1 MSKYCHSRDG
11 EIYFGKFDTE
21 EEAIEDAKGSYPNDK
36 DAYIGTC
43 TEPTLRWISNEDQ
56 IIDSIIENLSEDVGE
71 VAENFDVT
79 SEQEVKL
86 GKMIDETVKVWIAQ
100 ENIKPNCYQVLDGHI
115 VSLKI
120 E

>member
-11 EIYFGKFDTE
+11 EIYFGEFDAE
-21 EEAIEDAKGSYPNDK
+21 EEAIKDARGSYPDLEEI
-36 DAYIGTC
+36 YIGTR
-43 TEPTLRWISNEDQ
+43 TEPTLRWIGNEDQ
-56 IIDSIIENLSEDVGE
+56 IINSIIENLSEDVGE
-71 VAENFDVT
+71 VADNFEVT

-86 GKMIDETVKVWIAQ
+86 GRMIDETVKAWIAQ
-100 ENIKPNCYQVLDGHI
+100 ENIKPNCYQVLDGRI

>member
-1 MSKYCHSRDG
+1 MSKHCHSRDG
-11 EIYFGKFDTE
+11 EIYFGEFDTE
-21 EEAIEDAKGSYPNDK
+21 EEAIKDARGSYPDLEEI
-36 DAYIGTC
+36 YIGIC

-56 IIDSIIENLSEDVGE
+56 IVDSIIENLSEDVGE
-71 VAENFDVT
+71 VAENFEVT

-86 GKMIDETVKVWIAQ
+86 GRMIDEAVKAWIAQ